1 MLISQQAKWSI
12 LISFI
17 LIGAIWLLSDILL
30 PFLIGAAIAYFLNP
44 IADKLERIGINRLF
58 STIIIFGT
66 FLLGLLLFSVL
77 VLPKIANE
85 IFSFWENIPVI
96 INKFIDIF
104 KSNFGQFFGL
114 YDWDGPIA
122 TIKSTIQSNAISVLK
137 NFYFSAMGALDT
149 FMIIFISPIVSIY
162 LLYDWNKILLKI
174 DGLIPLN
181 SKNSINVICS
191 EIDLTLSK
199 FIRGQMIVCFILAI
213 FYAVTLSFV
222 GLNYGIFV
230 GLLAGFLSF
239 IPYVGA
245 VFGGAL
251 ALGLALYQFWPE
263 PYFIALVGIIFLI
276 GQIIEGNY
284 LTPKIVGNSI
294 GLHPVWLLF
303 SLSFFGSIL
312 GFSGLLLAVP
322 ISASFGV
329 IIRFWIKKYKVSAV
343 YLGTERD

>member
-1 MLISQQAKWSI
+1 MLISEQAKWSI

-17 LIGAIWLLSDILL
+17 LIGAIWLLSGILL

-66 FLLGLLLFSVL
+66 FLLCLLLFSVL
-77 VLPKIANE
+77 ALPKIANE

-96 INKFIDIF
+96 INKLIDIF

-181 SKNSINVICS
+181 LKNSINAICF

-199 FIRGQMIVCFILAI
+199 FIRGSNDRMLYSC
-213 FYAVTLSFV
+213 
-222 GLNYGIFV
+222 N
-230 GLLAGFLSF
+230 FLRS
-239 IPYVGA
+239 Y
-245 VFGGAL
+245 
-251 ALGLALYQFWPE
+251 
-263 PYFIALVGIIFLI
+263 
-276 GQIIEGNY
+276 
-284 LTPKIVGNSI
+284 
-294 GLHPVWLLF
+294 
-303 SLSFFGSIL
+303 
-312 GFSGLLLAVP
+312 
-322 ISASFGV
+322 
-329 IIRFWIKKYKVSAV
+329 IK
-343 YLGTERD
+343 LC

>member
-1 MLISQQAKWSI
+1 M
-12 LISFI
+12 
-17 LIGAIWLLSDILL
+17 
-30 PFLIGAAIAYFLNP
+30 
-44 IADKLERIGINRLF
+44 
-58 STIIIFGT
+58 
-66 FLLGLLLFSVL
+66 
-77 VLPKIANE
+77 
-85 IFSFWENIPVI
+85 
-96 INKFIDIF
+96 
-104 KSNFGQFFGL
+104 
-114 YDWDGPIA
+114 
-122 TIKSTIQSNAISVLK
+122 
-137 NFYFSAMGALDT
+137 
-149 FMIIFISPIVSIY
+149 
-162 LLYDWNKILLKI
+162 
-174 DGLIPLN
+174 
-181 SKNSINVICS
+181 
-191 EIDLTLSK
+191 SK

-222 GLNYGIFV
+222 GLNYGIFI

-239 IPYVGA
+239 IPYVGV
-245 VFGGAL
+245 VFGGGL

-263 PYFIALVGIIFLI
+263 PYFIAMIGIIFLI

-343 YLGTERD
+343 YLSTERD